1 MGVFEISGKAEK
13 FVNYDIAVISIAFFE
28 DAKTSSSASKAV
40 MKECEKF
47 LEKLDKEGINIKDIT
62 LDNDSVS
69 KEKYSDKQQVNAS
82 REVALRIPFNMEV
95 INRIRQIAD
104 ENEYSIEYDI
114 DYELSNESQIREELL
129 KEALLDSKKKAEL
142 LAASLDL
149 KVIGIESLAKGSTRY
164 YGISDLCEQ
173 ERVGSVRA
181 PEFLLSNQ
189 LKSKEEK
196 LSETIDVK
204 WNIG

>member
-1 MGVFEISGKAEK
+1 MGVIEISGKAEK

-129 KEALLDSKKKAEL
+129 KEALLDSKKKPRVGPLFICPPPQLPLSLSLVSA
-142 LAASLDL
+142 LAAACPSLPPR
-149 KVIGIESLAKGSTRY
+149 SLWASLGSR
-164 YGISDLCEQ
+164 
-173 ERVGSVRA
+173 
-181 PEFLLSNQ
+181 
-189 LKSKEEK
+189 
-196 LSETIDVK
+196 
-204 WNIG
+204 